1 MTDFTTGQ
9 FIDAVTNI
17 KDAFLNIKKE
27 NDDLIET
34 NKYLVMEIKR
44 LEADLLQM
52 TLEKKEGK
60 LVSREAKKEA
70 EKKEKEAKKEAEK
83 KEKEAK
89 KEAEKKEKEA
99 KQEAEK
105 KEKEAKK
112 EAEKKEKEAKKEAEK
127 KEKEAKQEAEK
138 KEKEAKKEAEK
149 KEKEAKKEVVEKKAI
164 VEAIQIEETAAKK
177 QSDKL
182 LDGEL
187 SEEKVIVTKFT
198 FEGKDYLRDEKNV
211 VYDYN
216 SQEKIGVW
224 TGIMIELYDA
234 ELQHATFLSLWDKYE
249 EKPKPSFTGQCV
261 AQRPLENGTG
271 TKPVYYAD
279 SIGFSAAAA
288 AHARRHGCQPVRGIK
303 KSLGQVKTKSSREPE
318 YHMTKVARDWA
329 S

>member
-52 TLEKKEGK
+52 TLEKKDGK
-60 LVSREAKKEA
+60 LVSREAKK
-70 EKKEKEAKKEAEK
+70 
-83 KEKEAK
+83 
-89 KEAEKKEKEA
+89 
-99 KQEAEK
+99 
-105 KEKEAKK
+105 
-112 EAEKKEKEAKKEAEK
+112 
-127 KEKEAKQEAEK
+127 EAEK

-177 QSDKL
+177 QSDQL

-216 SQEKIGVW
+216 SQEEIGVW

-288 AHARRHGCQPVRGIK
+288 AHARRRGIK
-303 KSLGQVKTKSSREPE
+303 KSLGQVKTKPSREPE

>member
-1 MTDFTTGQ
+1 
-9 FIDAVTNI
+9 
-17 KDAFLNIKKE
+17 
-27 NDDLIET
+27 
-34 NKYLVMEIKR
+34 MEIKR
-44 LEADLLQM
+44 LESDLLQM

-99 KQEAEK
+99 K
-105 KEKEAKK
+105 K
-112 EAEKKEKEAKKEAEK
+112 EAEKKEKEAKK
-127 KEKEAKQEAEK
+127 EAEK

-177 QSDKL
+177 QSDQL

-187 SEEKVIVTKFT
+187 SEEEESVTKFT

-216 SQEKIGVW
+216 SQEEIGVW
-224 TGIMIELYDA
+224 TGIMIELYDT

-271 TKPVYYAD
+271 TKPVYYAVRH
-279 SIGFSAAAA
+279 GPSAAAA
-288 AHARRHGCQPVRGIK
+288 ARARACGIK

>member
-1 MTDFTTGQ
+1 MRTKPISETKTMTDFTTGQ

-44 LEADLLQM
+44 LESDLLQM
-52 TLEKKEGK
+52 TLEKKDGK

-83 KEKEAK
+83 K
-89 KEAEKKEKEA
+89 
-99 KQEAEK
+99 
-105 KEKEAKK
+105 
-112 EAEKKEKEAKKEAEK
+112 
-127 KEKEAKQEAEK
+127 
-138 KEKEAKKEAEK
+138 
-149 KEKEAKKEVVEKKAI
+149 AI

-177 QSDKL
+177 QSDQL

-187 SEEKVIVTKFT
+187 SEEEESVTKFT

-216 SQEKIGVW
+216 SQEEIGVW
-224 TGIMIELYDA
+224 TGIMIELYDT
-234 ELQHATFLSLWDKYE
+234 ELQHATEMSLWDKYE

-271 TKPVYYAD
+271 TKPVYYAVRH
-279 SIGFSAAAA
+279 GPSAAAA
-288 AHARRHGCQPVRGIK
+288 RARACGIK

>member
-1 MTDFTTGQ
+1 
-9 FIDAVTNI
+9 
-17 KDAFLNIKKE
+17 
-27 NDDLIET
+27 
-34 NKYLVMEIKR
+34 MEIKR
-44 LEADLLQM
+44 LESDLLQM

-99 KQEAEK
+99 KK
-105 KEKEAKK
+105 
-112 EAEKKEKEAKKEAEK
+112 
-127 KEKEAKQEAEK
+127 EAEK

-177 QSDKL
+177 QSDQL

-187 SEEKVIVTKFT
+187 SEEEESVTKFT

-216 SQEKIGVW
+216 SQEEIGVW
-224 TGIMIELYDA
+224 TGIMIELYDT

-271 TKPVYYAD
+271 TKPVYYAVRH
-279 SIGFSAAAA
+279 GPSAAAA
-288 AHARRHGCQPVRGIK
+288 RARACGIK

>member
-1 MTDFTTGQ
+1 MRTKPISETKTMTDFTTGQ

-44 LEADLLQM
+44 LESDLLQM

-99 KQEAEK
+99 K
-105 KEKEAKK
+105 
-112 EAEKKEKEAKKEAEK
+112 
-127 KEKEAKQEAEK
+127 
-138 KEKEAKKEAEK
+138 
-149 KEKEAKKEVVEKKAI
+149 KEVVEKKAI

-177 QSDKL
+177 QSDQL

-187 SEEKVIVTKFT
+187 SEEKVIGTKFT
-198 FEGKDYLRDEKNV
+198 FEGKDYVRDEKNV

-216 SQEKIGVW
+216 SQEEIGVW

-303 KSLGQVKTKSSREPE
+303 KSLGQVKTNPSREPE

>member
-1 MTDFTTGQ
+1 MRTKPISETKTMTDFTTGQ

-60 LVSREAKKEA
+60 LVLR
-70 EKKEKEAKKEAEK
+70 
-83 KEKEAK
+83 
-89 KEAEKKEKEA
+89 
-99 KQEAEK
+99 
-105 KEKEAKK
+105 
-112 EAEKKEKEAKKEAEK
+112 
-127 KEKEAKQEAEK
+127 
-138 KEKEAKKEAEK
+138 EAKKEAEK

-177 QSDKL
+177 QSDQL

-187 SEEKVIVTKFT
+187 SEEKEIVTKIT
-198 FEGKDYLRDEKNV
+198 FEGKDYLRDENNV

-216 SQEKIGVW
+216 SQEEIGVW

-234 ELQHATFLSLWDKYE
+234 ELQHATLQISKMTNEIKFNNQYVLSRMEENKLIKISLIIQELKQIAPLLSDVELLQLYNKSISIHQGKFKGTEIFLKMI
-249 EKPKPSFTGQCV
+249 F
-261 AQRPLENGTG
+261 
-271 TKPVYYAD
+271 
-279 SIGFSAAAA
+279 
-288 AHARRHGCQPVRGIK
+288 
-303 KSLGQVKTKSSREPE
+303 
-318 YHMTKVARDWA
+318 
-329 S
+329 

>member
-1 MTDFTTGQ
+1 MRTKPISETKTMTDFTTGQ

-44 LEADLLQM
+44 LESDLLQM

-60 LVSREAKKEA
+60 LVSR
-70 EKKEKEAKKEAEK
+70 
-83 KEKEAK
+83 
-89 KEAEKKEKEA
+89 
-99 KQEAEK
+99 
-105 KEKEAKK
+105 
-112 EAEKKEKEAKKEAEK
+112 
-127 KEKEAKQEAEK
+127 
-138 KEKEAKKEAEK
+138 EAKKEAEK

-177 QSDKL
+177 QSDQL

-187 SEEKVIVTKFT
+187 SEEKVIGTKFT
-198 FEGKDYLRDEKNV
+198 FEGKDYVRDEKNV

-216 SQEKIGVW
+216 SQEEIGVW

-303 KSLGQVKTKSSREPE
+303 KSLGQVKTNPSREPE

>member
-1 MTDFTTGQ
+1 
-9 FIDAVTNI
+9 
-17 KDAFLNIKKE
+17 
-27 NDDLIET
+27 
-34 NKYLVMEIKR
+34 MEIKR

-52 TLEKKEGK
+52 TLEKKDGK

-70 EKKEKEAKKEAEK
+70 EKKEKEAKKEAK
-83 KEKEAK
+83 K
-89 KEAEKKEKEA
+89 
-99 KQEAEK
+99 
-105 KEKEAKK
+105 
-112 EAEKKEKEAKKEAEK
+112 
-127 KEKEAKQEAEK
+127 EAEK

-164 VEAIQIEETAAKK
+164 LEAIQIEETAAKK
-177 QSDKL
+177 QSEQL

-216 SQEKIGVW
+216 SQEEIGVW

-288 AHARRHGCQPVRGIK
+288 AHARRRGIK
-303 KSLGQVKTKSSREPE
+303 KSLGQVKTNPSREPE

>member
-52 TLEKKEGK
+52 TLEKKDGK

-70 EKKEKEAKKEAEK
+70 EKKEKEAKKEAK
-83 KEKEAK
+83 K
-89 KEAEKKEKEA
+89 
-99 KQEAEK
+99 
-105 KEKEAKK
+105 
-112 EAEKKEKEAKKEAEK
+112 
-127 KEKEAKQEAEK
+127 EAEK

-164 VEAIQIEETAAKK
+164 LEAIQIEETAAKK
-177 QSDKL
+177 QSEQL

-216 SQEKIGVW
+216 SQEEIGVW

-234 ELQHATFLSLWDKYE
+234 GDFKVWILYLKMMRYIQLFYQAVLD
-249 EKPKPSFTGQCV
+249 
-261 AQRPLENGTG
+261 
-271 TKPVYYAD
+271 
-279 SIGFSAAAA
+279 
-288 AHARRHGCQPVRGIK
+288 K
-303 KSLGQVKTKSSREPE
+303 KSE
-318 YHMTKVARDWA
+318 YELYELKLKALHTYALALEEFHEEEDCMNLILRMRTAIETLDLHVV
-329 S
+329 

>member
-1 MTDFTTGQ
+1 MRTKPISETKTMTDFTTGQ

-52 TLEKKEGK
+52 TLEKKDGK
-60 LVSREAKKEA
+60 LVSR
-70 EKKEKEAKKEAEK
+70 
-83 KEKEAK
+83 
-89 KEAEKKEKEA
+89 
-99 KQEAEK
+99 
-105 KEKEAKK
+105 
-112 EAEKKEKEAKKEAEK
+112 
-127 KEKEAKQEAEK
+127 
-138 KEKEAKKEAEK
+138 EAKKEAEK

-177 QSDKL
+177 QSDQL

-187 SEEKVIVTKFT
+187 SEEEESVTKFT

-216 SQEKIGVW
+216 SQEEIGVW
-224 TGIMIELYDA
+224 TGIMIELYDT

-288 AHARRHGCQPVRGIK
+288 AHARRRGIK
-303 KSLGQVKTKSSREPE
+303 KSLGQVKTKPSREPE

>member
-89 KEAEKKEKEA
+89 
-99 KQEAEK
+99 Q
-105 KEKEAKK
+105 
-112 EAEKKEKEAKKEAEK
+112 
-127 KEKEAKQEAEK
+127 
-138 KEKEAKKEAEK
+138 EAEK

-216 SQEKIGVW
+216 SQEEIGVW

>member
-52 TLEKKEGK
+52 TLEKKDGK
-60 LVSREAKKEA
+60 LVSLEAKKEA

-99 KQEAEK
+99 KKEEEK

-112 EAEKKEKEAKKEAEK
+112 EVVEKKAIV
-127 KEKEAKQEAEK
+127 
-138 KEKEAKKEAEK
+138 
-149 KEKEAKKEVVEKKAI
+149 EAKKEVVEKKAI

-177 QSDKL
+177 QSDQL

-216 SQEKIGVW
+216 SQEEIGVW

-288 AHARRHGCQPVRGIK
+288 AHARRRGIK
-303 KSLGQVKTKSSREPE
+303 KSLGQVKTNPSREPE

>member
-44 LEADLLQM
+44 LESDLLQM

-99 KQEAEK
+99 K
-105 KEKEAKK
+105 
-112 EAEKKEKEAKKEAEK
+112 
-127 KEKEAKQEAEK
+127 
-138 KEKEAKKEAEK
+138 
-149 KEKEAKKEVVEKKAI
+149 KEVVEKKAI

-177 QSDKL
+177 QSDQL

-187 SEEKVIVTKFT
+187 SEEEESVTKFT

-216 SQEKIGVW
+216 SQEEIGVW
-224 TGIMIELYDA
+224 TGIMIELYDT

-288 AHARRHGCQPVRGIK
+288 AHARRRGIK